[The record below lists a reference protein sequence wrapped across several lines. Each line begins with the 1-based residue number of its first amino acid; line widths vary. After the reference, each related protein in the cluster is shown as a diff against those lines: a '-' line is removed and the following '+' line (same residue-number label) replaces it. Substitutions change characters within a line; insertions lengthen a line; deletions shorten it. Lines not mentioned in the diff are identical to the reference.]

1 MFRQPPAVNG
11 YVIIVFSKFISLKG
25 GSLCREEMEQG
36 REDRARGQDE
46 VRVRAAEEAVWAAT
60 QRDRAEAVSA
70 QAAGIRF
77 LTGPDSRAIR

>member
-1 MFRQPPAVNG
+1 
-11 YVIIVFSKFISLKG
+11 
-25 GSLCREEMEQG
+25 MEQG

-46 VRVRAAEEAVWAAT
+46 VRVRAAEEAVWAAA